1 MAAEKMRERQG
12 IDIKH
17 AERRLMLQKSQN
29 CETAAVKGF
38 VRRYIS
44 MYSYVL
50 TNGHIIIINKRC

>member
-1 MAAEKMRERQG
+1 MAAEKMRERTRNRYKACREK
-12 IDIKH
+12 IDVT
-17 AERRLMLQKSQN
+17 EES
-29 CETAAVKGF
+29 F

>member
-1 MAAEKMRERQG
+1 
-12 IDIKH
+12 
-17 AERRLMLQKSQN
+17 MLQKSQN

-50 TNGHIIIINKRC
+50 ANGHIIIINKRC

>member
-1 MAAEKMRERQG
+1 
-12 IDIKH
+12 
-17 AERRLMLQKSQN
+17 MLQKSQN

-38 VRRYIS
+38 ARRYIS